1 LGLIDEVRG
10 QRIFIDTAVFI
21 YFIERDPRYL
31 DTVKPVFVEIDT
43 GNVDAITSTI
53 TLLEVLVLPF
63 RKGNQ
68 ALVEKYRNLILN
80 SDHLT
85 AYEVFHE
92 VSVLASRLRAGYSIR
107 TPDAIQMAVGI
118 LYGAQAFLTNDAE
131 LKQVK
136 DIKVLIVDDYLVSQ
150 PPACTKQP

>member
-1 LGLIDEVRG
+1 M
-10 QRIFIDTAVFI
+10 
-21 YFIERDPRYL
+21 
-31 DTVKPVFVEIDT
+31 
-43 GNVDAITSTI
+43 
-53 TLLEVLVLPF
+53 
-63 RKGNQ
+63 
-68 ALVEKYRNLILN
+68 N

-92 VSVLASRLRAGYSIR
+92 VSVRASRLRAEYAIR
-107 TPDAIQMAVGI
+107 APDAIQMAVGI

-150 PPACTKQP
+150 PTACAKQP

>member
-1 LGLIDEVRG
+1 LGLIDEIRG
-10 QRIFIDTAVFI
+10 QRIFIDTAIFI

-43 GNVDAITSTI
+43 GKANAITSTI

-85 AYEVFHE
+85 AYEGFHK

-131 LKQVK
+131 LNK
-136 DIKVLIVDDYLVSQ
+136 
-150 PPACTKQP
+150 